1 MERHLDEKLQELKAD
16 ILGMG
21 GLVEHAI
28 GASVEAL
35 KQLDRDAAEKV
46 IASDKAIDELELAVD
61 EKCLD
66 LLALYQP
73 MAVDLRFITMA
84 MKIATDLERMAD
96 LAVDIAQRILEL
108 AGKPLLKPLVDIPQ
122 LAVLAQHMTKDA
134 LDSFVK
140 ADVFLAKKVIL
151 RDKDADILRNKVQAE
166 LINDYIAKDKSA
178 VSRAIPLLL
187 IARHLERVCD
197 HATNI
202 AEDAIYMV
210 EAKVVKHHQE
220 RLDAPLD

>member
-21 GLVEHAI
+21 GLVEYAI

-46 IASDKAIDELELAVD
+46 IRSDKAIDELELAVD

-96 LAVDIAQRILEL
+96 LAVDIAQRVIEL

-122 LAVLAQHMTKDA
+122 LARLTQEMTSEA
-134 LDSFVK
+134 LDAFVNSDTRK
-140 ADVFLAKKVIL
+140 AKKVIFK
-151 RDKDADILRNKVQAE
+151 R
-166 LINDYIAKDKSA
+166 
-178 VSRAIPLLL
+178 
-187 IARHLERVCD
+187 
-197 HATNI
+197 
-202 AEDAIYMV
+202 
-210 EAKVVKHHQE
+210 
-220 RLDAPLD
+220 

>member
-1 MERHLDEKLQELKAD
+1 MERHLDTELQELKAD
-16 ILGMG
+16 ILRMG
-21 GLVEHAI
+21 SLVEYAI
-28 GASVEAL
+28 GAAMEAL
-35 KQLDRDAAEKV
+35 KQLDRPAAEKV
-46 IASDKAIDELELAVD
+46 ICSDKAVDELELSID
-61 EKCLD
+61 EKSLD

-73 MAVDLRFITMA
+73 MAVDLRFITMV
-84 MKIATDLERMAD
+84 MKISTDLERMAD

-151 RDKDADILRNKVQAE
+151 RDKDADSLRNKVQAE

-202 AEDAIYMV
+202 AEDVIYMV
-210 EAKVVKHHQE
+210 KAKVVRHHPKK
-220 RLDAPLD
+220 LNNHT

>member
-1 MERHLDEKLQELKAD
+1 MERHLDTELQELKAD
-16 ILGMG
+16 ILRMG
-21 GLVEHAI
+21 SLVEHAI
-28 GASVEAL
+28 GASMEAL
-35 KQLDRDAAEKV
+35 KQLNRDAAEKV
-46 IASDKAIDELELAVD
+46 ICSDKAVDELELSID
-61 EKCLD
+61 EKSLD

-84 MKIATDLERMAD
+84 MKISTDLERMAD
-96 LAVDIAQRILEL
+96 LAVDIAQRVLEL

-122 LAVLAQHMTKDA
+122 LAVLAQHMIKGA

-151 RDKDADILRNKVQAE
+151 GDKDADSLRNKVQAE

-202 AEDAIYMV
+202 AEDVIYMV
-210 EAKVVKHHQE
+210 EAKVVRHHPE
-220 RLDAPLD
+220 KLNNHI

>member
-1 MERHLDEKLQELKAD
+1 MERHLDTELQELKAD
-16 ILGMG
+16 ILRMG
-21 GLVEHAI
+21 SLVEYAI
-28 GASVEAL
+28 GAAMEAL
-35 KQLDRDAAEKV
+35 KQLDRPAAEKV
-46 IASDKAIDELELAVD
+46 ICSDKAVDELELSID
-61 EKCLD
+61 EKSLD

-73 MAVDLRFITMA
+73 MAVDLRFITMV
-84 MKIATDLERMAD
+84 MKISTDLERMAD

-151 RDKDADILRNKVQAE
+151 RDKDADSLRNKVQAE

-187 IARHLERVCD
+187 IARHLERICD

-202 AEDAIYMV
+202 AEDVIYMV
-210 EAKVVKHHQE
+210 KAKVVRHHPE
-220 RLDAPLD
+220 KLNNHT

>member
-16 ILGMG
+16 ILRMG
-21 GLVEHAI
+21 DLVERAI

-35 KQLDRDAAEKV
+35 KQLGRDAAEKV
-46 IASDKAIDELELAVD
+46 ICSDKAVDELELNID
-61 EKCLD
+61 EKSLD

-73 MAVDLRFITMA
+73 MAVDLRFITMV
-84 MKIATDLERMAD
+84 MKISTDLERMAD
-96 LAVDIAQRILEL
+96 LAVDIAQRVLEL

-122 LAVLAQHMTKDA
+122 LAVLAQHMIKDA

-140 ADVFLAKKVIL
+140 ADVLLAKKVIL
-151 RDKDADILRNKVQAE
+151 RDKDADSLRNKVQAE

>member
-1 MERHLDEKLQELKAD
+1 MERHLDTELQELKAD
-16 ILGMG
+16 ILRMG
-21 GLVEHAI
+21 SLVEYAI
-28 GASVEAL
+28 GAAMEAL
-35 KQLDRDAAEKV
+35 KQLDRPAAEKV
-46 IASDKAIDELELAVD
+46 ICSDKAVDELELSID
-61 EKCLD
+61 EKSLD

-73 MAVDLRFITMA
+73 MAVDLRFITMV
-84 MKIATDLERMAD
+84 MKISTDLERMAD

-151 RDKDADILRNKVQAE
+151 RDKDADSLRNKVQAE

>member
-1 MERHLDEKLQELKAD
+1 MERHLDTELQELKAD
-16 ILGMG
+16 ILRMG
-21 GLVEHAI
+21 SLVEYAI
-28 GASVEAL
+28 GAAMEAL
-35 KQLDRDAAEKV
+35 KQLNRDAAEKV
-46 IASDKAIDELELAVD
+46 ICSDKAVDELELSID
-61 EKCLD
+61 EKSLD

-84 MKIATDLERMAD
+84 MKISTDLERMAD
-96 LAVDIAQRILEL
+96 LAVDIAHRVLEL

-151 RDKDADILRNKVQAE
+151 GDKDADSLRNKVQAE

-202 AEDAIYMV
+202 AEDVIYMV
-210 EAKVVKHHQE
+210 EAKVVRHHPE
-220 RLDAPLD
+220 KLNNHI

>member
-1 MERHLDEKLQELKAD
+1 M
-16 ILGMG
+16 ILG
-21 GLVEHAI
+21 
-28 GASVEAL
+28 
-35 KQLDRDAAEKV
+35 
-46 IASDKAIDELELAVD
+46 
-61 EKCLD
+61 
-66 LLALYQP
+66 
-73 MAVDLRFITMA
+73 
-84 MKIATDLERMAD
+84 
-96 LAVDIAQRILEL
+96 
-108 AGKPLLKPLVDIPQ
+108 
-122 LAVLAQHMTKDA
+122 
-134 LDSFVK
+134 
-140 ADVFLAKKVIL
+140 
-151 RDKDADILRNKVQAE
+151 DKDADSLRNKVQAE

>member
-1 MERHLDEKLQELKAD
+1 MERHLDTELQELKAD
-16 ILGMG
+16 ILRMG
-21 GLVEHAI
+21 SLVEHAI
-28 GASVEAL
+28 GASMEAL
-35 KQLDRDAAEKV
+35 KQLNRDAAEKV
-46 IASDKAIDELELAVD
+46 ICSDKAVDELELSID
-61 EKCLD
+61 EKSLD

-84 MKIATDLERMAD
+84 MKISTDLERMAD

-151 RDKDADILRNKVQAE
+151 RDKDADSLRNKVQAE

-187 IARHLERVCD
+187 IARHLERICD

-202 AEDAIYMV
+202 AEDVIYMV
-210 EAKVVKHHQE
+210 KAKVVRHHPE
-220 RLDAPLD
+220 KLNNHT

>member
-1 MERHLDEKLQELKAD
+1 MERHLDKELQELKTD
-16 ILGMG
+16 ILRMG
-21 GLVEHAI
+21 GLVENAI

-46 IASDKAIDELELAVD
+46 ICSDKAIDELELGID
-61 EKCLD
+61 EKSLD

-84 MKIATDLERMAD
+84 MKISTDLERMAD
-96 LAVDIAQRILEL
+96 LAVDIAQRVLEL
-108 AGKPLLKPLVDIPQ
+108 SGKPLLKPLVDIPR
-122 LAVLAQHMTKDA
+122 LAAVAQDMTKGA
-134 LDSFVK
+134 IDSFVG
-140 ADVFLAKKVIL
+140 ADVSLAKNVIL
-151 RDKDADILRNKVQAE
+151 RDTEADSLRNKVQVE
-166 LINDYIAKDKSA
+166 LINDYIAKDKSS

-202 AEDAIYMV
+202 AEDVIYMV
-210 EAKVVKHHQE
+210 EARVVRHHQE
-220 RLDAPLD
+220 KL

>member
-1 MERHLDEKLQELKAD
+1 MERHLDTELQELKAD
-16 ILGMG
+16 ILRMG
-21 GLVEHAI
+21 SLVEYAI
-28 GASVEAL
+28 GAAMEAL
-35 KQLDRDAAEKV
+35 KQLDRPAAEKV
-46 IASDKAIDELELAVD
+46 ICSDKAVDELELSID
-61 EKCLD
+61 EKSLD

-73 MAVDLRFITMA
+73 MAVDLRFITMV
-84 MKIATDLERMAD
+84 MKISTDLERMAD

-151 RDKDADILRNKVQAE
+151 RDKDADSLRNKVQAE

-220 RLDAPLD
+220 KLNNHT

>member
-16 ILGMG
+16 ILRMG
-21 GLVEHAI
+21 DLVERAI

-46 IASDKAIDELELAVD
+46 ICSDKAVDELELNID
-61 EKCLD
+61 EKSLD

-73 MAVDLRFITMA
+73 MAVDLRFITMV
-84 MKIATDLERMAD
+84 MKISTDLERMAD
-96 LAVDIAQRILEL
+96 LAVDIAHRVLEL

-151 RDKDADILRNKVQAE
+151 RDKDADSLRNKVQAE

-187 IARHLERVCD
+187 IARHLERICD

-202 AEDAIYMV
+202 AEDVIYMV
-210 EAKVVKHHQE
+210 KAKVVRHHPE
-220 RLDAPLD
+220 KLNNHI

>member
-16 ILGMG
+16 ILRMG
-21 GLVEHAI
+21 SLVEHAI
-28 GASVEAL
+28 GASMEAL

-46 IASDKAIDELELAVD
+46 ICSDKAVDELELSID
-61 EKCLD
+61 EKSLD

-84 MKIATDLERMAD
+84 MKISTDLERMAD
-96 LAVDIAQRILEL
+96 LAVDIAQRVLEL

-151 RDKDADILRNKVQAE
+151 CDKDADSLRNKVQAE

-187 IARHLERVCD
+187 IARHLERICD

-202 AEDAIYMV
+202 AEDVIYMI

-220 RLDAPLD
+220 RL

>member
-1 MERHLDEKLQELKAD
+1 MMERHLDEKLQELKAD
-16 ILGMG
+16 ILRMG
-21 GLVEHAI
+21 SLVEHAI
-28 GASVEAL
+28 GASMEAL

-46 IASDKAIDELELAVD
+46 ICSDKAVDELELSID
-61 EKCLD
+61 EKSLD

-84 MKIATDLERMAD
+84 MKISTDLERMAD
-96 LAVDIAQRILEL
+96 LAVDIAQRVLEL

-151 RDKDADILRNKVQAE
+151 CDKDADSLRNKVQAE

-187 IARHLERVCD
+187 IARHLERICD

-202 AEDAIYMV
+202 AEDVIYMI

-220 RLDAPLD
+220 RL